1 MARGRLEGSALSRF
15 VEEAREM
22 KEVRRSRSKQQMR
35 SDKGG
40 NGKAAAGGYM
50 RLEGEED
57 GG

>member
-1 MARGRLEGSALSRF
+1 MRWEAFR
-15 VEEAREM
+15 EAREM